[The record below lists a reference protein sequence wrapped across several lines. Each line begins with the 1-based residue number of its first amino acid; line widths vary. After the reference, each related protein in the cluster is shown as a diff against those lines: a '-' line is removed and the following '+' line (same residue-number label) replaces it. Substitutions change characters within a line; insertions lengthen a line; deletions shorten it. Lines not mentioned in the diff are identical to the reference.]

1 MIIYLKNRLRD
12 YWVFIIAALFIVV
25 SRGEVPAVKMVILIM
40 VEFFCIL
47 IPGEIFLRFTKITFK
62 NGAAAHLCAY
72 AAGYVMSI
80 LLYIVVLMIGI
91 QKYCLPVYLI
101 YGGAGAIF
109 RTSL

>member
-25 SRGEVPAVKMVILIM
+25 SRGEVPAVKMVILLM

-62 NGAAAHLCAY
+62 NGAA
-72 AAGYVMSI
+72 S
-80 LLYIVVLMIGI
+80 
-91 QKYCLPVYLI
+91 CLSYLW
-101 YGGAGAIF
+101 GDGAIF